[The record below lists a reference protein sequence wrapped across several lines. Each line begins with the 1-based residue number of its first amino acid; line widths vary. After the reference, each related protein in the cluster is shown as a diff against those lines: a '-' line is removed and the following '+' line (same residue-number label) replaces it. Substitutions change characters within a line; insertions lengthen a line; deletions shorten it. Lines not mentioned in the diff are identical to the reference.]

1 MYYKKVQEEEE
12 EAEAEEEEEAEGVTS
27 SVTEAGKSGKKS
39 QGTTEQES
47 RERGIASGVSPTSR
61 DPISR
66 DKLSDSDDVPQ
77 PRCRMVS
84 PLFVCANLS
93 QIACPQYTAKM

>member
-1 MYYKKVQEEEE
+1 VVVE
-12 EAEAEEEEEAEGVTS
+12 EEEEEAEGVTS

-47 RERGIASGVSPTSR
+47 RERGIASGRAGVSPTSR